1 MHPLLKIYLCIN
13 YIKFLRGG
21 QNMRNKTFWFPVIL
35 ISFTVIFW
43 TFALA
48 TEAQTAQEPS
58 VKEGDT
64 EYHFQKAHEF
74 FLKKDFKTAAS
85 EIRKGADFMKK
96 EAESATE
103 EGKKVLAASVQEL
116 GKLATDVEKGA
127 VKSEKELKD
136 TFARANNALAR
147 HHYLKASEQWA
158 KKETKSTG
166 NALKNAAQYLE
177 QAAKWSG
184 HKLEAGSSEVVKG
197 ARAVADKLIQGT
209 KWVAEEVSKGIKDMG
224 NEISKLG
231 KQIEPKK

>member
-1 MHPLLKIYLCIN
+1 
-13 YIKFLRGG
+13 
-21 QNMRNKTFWFPVIL
+21 MRNKTFWFPVIL
-35 ISFTVIFW
+35 ISFTVICW

-48 TEAQTAQEPS
+48 TEAQTVQEPS
-58 VKEGDT
+58 VKKGNGNAESN
-64 EYHFQKAHEF
+64 FQKAHEF
-74 FLKKDFKTAAS
+74 FLKKDFKIAAS

-103 EGKKVLAASVQEL
+103 EGKKVLAASVHEL
-116 GKLATDVEKGA
+116 EKLATDVEKGA

-166 NALKNAAQYLE
+166 NALKNAAQHLE